1 MHIVITSSM
10 MISVFVT
17 DYLGRKKSLIL
28 GQVFILVG
36 WIVLYFAPKFSIL
49 ILGRCL
55 MGLGAGIIYPVT
67 TLYLSEI
74 SLVCFLAMYFLL
86 EVVYVC
92 LSHSLLRL
100 DARDHSYIT

>member
-10 MISVFVT
+10 MISVFIT
-17 DYLGRKKSLIL
+17 DYLGRKISLIL

-36 WIVLYFAPKFSIL
+36 WIVLYFAPKFAIL

-74 SLVCFLAMYFLL
+74 SLVCFLAMYLKRFCILLSISVSILFLYL
-86 EVVYVC
+86 
-92 LSHSLLRL
+92 
-100 DARDHSYIT
+100 

>member
-1 MHIVITSSM
+1 
-10 MISVFVT
+10 MISVFIT

-74 SLVCFLAMYFLL
+74 SLVCFALCCQHISVSNVIVNAIFTD
-86 EVVYVC
+86 
-92 LSHSLLRL
+92 SF
-100 DARDHSYIT
+100 

>member
-10 MISVFVT
+10 MISVFIT

-36 WIVLYFAPKFSIL
+36 WIVLYFAPKFAIL

-74 SLVCFLAMYFLL
+74 SLVCFLAMYSKRFCFMLST
-86 EVVYVC
+86 YFC
-92 LSHSLLRL
+92 L
-100 DARDHSYIT
+100 

>member
-1 MHIVITSSM
+1 M
-10 MISVFVT
+10 MISVFIT
-17 DYLGRKKSLIL
+17 DYLGRKISLIL

-36 WIVLYFAPKFSIL
+36 WIVLYFAPKFAIL

-74 SLVCFLAMYFLL
+74 SLVCFMLFISASAFFLYL
-86 EVVYVC
+86 
-92 LSHSLLRL
+92 
-100 DARDHSYIT
+100 

>member
-10 MISVFVT
+10 MISVFIT
-17 DYLGRKKSLIL
+17 DYLGRKNSLIL

-74 SLVCFLAMYFLL
+74 SLVCFALCCQHISVSNVIVNAIFTD
-86 EVVYVC
+86 
-92 LSHSLLRL
+92 SF
-100 DARDHSYIT
+100 

>member
-1 MHIVITSSM
+1 MHIVITASM
-10 MISVFVT
+10 MISVFIT
-17 DYLGRKKSLIL
+17 DYLDRKKSLIL

-36 WIVLYFAPKFSIL
+36 WIVLYFAPKFAIL

-74 SLVCFLAMYFLL
+74 SLVCFLLSMYLKRF
-86 EVVYVC
+86 C
-92 LSHSLLRL
+92 FMLSISASTLFWYL
-100 DARDHSYIT
+100 